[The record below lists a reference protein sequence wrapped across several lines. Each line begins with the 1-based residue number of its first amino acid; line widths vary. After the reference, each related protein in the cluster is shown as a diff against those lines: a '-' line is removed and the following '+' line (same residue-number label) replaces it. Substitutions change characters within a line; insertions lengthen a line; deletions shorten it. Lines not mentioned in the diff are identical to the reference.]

1 MNTSRA
7 KCHKLD
13 HLYMPQYYQ
22 RKAMGRATRAQL
34 PLLLLATMCALRNS
48 VALAGGSG
56 NGSGTAGINT
66 GIRTYTSKNNVLVSG
81 GLVNLGNTCYLN
93 AQLQCAY
100 HVPLVRELILNGP
113 PPKPAPPKPA
123 PVSPANPQ
131 TDEDDAITEAEDV
144 AKDDNEE
151 KTEITEEEEEEEE
164 GERSRCNWIVI
175 GTHVEKVKS
184 FAPRVHHYVAD
195 IFVGPTLPHSLLHKN
210 IDLKESKVGMILESE
225 GRLSFVPSPGMV
237 DPPSCAL
244 DKDGVLNQEW
254 MMCREEK

>member
-1 MNTSRA
+1 MYAGIGYYTLPALIHGNALHVFACEWNPNALFALRHNIQDNCIEEDRVTILEGDCRTTVSGA
-7 KCHKLD
+7 LD
-13 HLYMPQYYQ
+13 KARRVQAQSLSSDNGKDVYQ
-22 RKAMGRATRAQL
+22 DT
-34 PLLLLATMCALRNS
+34 LLLRGVDRISLGLLPSSEGGWETAIRSLRRD
-48 VALAGGSG
+48 VGGWLHIHG
-56 NGSGTAGINT
+56 NVPQSERNQWIQWVC
-66 GIRTYTSKNNVLVSG
+66 IRLFEIA
-81 GLVNLGNTCYLN
+81 C
-93 AQLQCAY
+93 
-100 HVPLVRELILNGP
+100 
-113 PPKPAPPKPA
+113 
-123 PVSPANPQ
+123 
-131 TDEDDAITEAEDV
+131 
-144 AKDDNEE
+144 NE
-151 KTEITEEEEEEEE
+151 EEEEEEEE